1 MAERKTENSPAVNDM
16 VSTFFEEKDKSPDRF
31 RDRKRQIG
39 LWVDFGKFQ
48 KDLRFLT
55 F

>member
-16 VSTFFEEKDKSPDRF
+16 VSTFFEEKDKSPDRL

-39 LWVDFGKFQ
+39 FWVDFGKFQ
-48 KDLRFLT
+48 KELRFLT